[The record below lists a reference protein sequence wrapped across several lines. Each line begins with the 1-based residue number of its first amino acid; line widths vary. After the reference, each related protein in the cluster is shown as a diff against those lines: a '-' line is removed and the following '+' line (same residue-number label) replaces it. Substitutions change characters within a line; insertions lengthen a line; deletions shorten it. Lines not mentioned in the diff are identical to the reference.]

1 MQSIIVTTT
10 TVTKSETNVGRA
22 AILYSN
28 RYGATPTLGRGGEL
42 ILGGY
47 VPAHAGRAGYMIKSG
62 LIGVVEG
69 ETSTAYRVRLLN
81 GPDEGV
87 TYTVNK
93 SWIELA

>member
-1 MQSIIVTTT
+1 MRTITTT
-10 TVTKSETNVGRA
+10 TVTTSESTSNVGRA

-47 VPAHAGRAGYMIKSG
+47 LPAHAGRAGYMIKSG

-69 ETSTAYRVRLLN
+69 ETPTAFRVRLLN

-87 TYTVNK
+87 TFTVNK